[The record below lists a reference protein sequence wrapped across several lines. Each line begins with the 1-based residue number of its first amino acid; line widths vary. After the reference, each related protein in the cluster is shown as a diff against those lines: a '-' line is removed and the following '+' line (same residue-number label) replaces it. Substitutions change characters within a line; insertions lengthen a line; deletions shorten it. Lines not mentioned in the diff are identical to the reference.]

1 MKEKEIEKKKGKQ
14 MRNRRMEREADL
26 QRRQG
31 QRKKN
36 IEKQKE

>member
-14 MRNRRMEREADL
+14 MRNRRMEREGDL